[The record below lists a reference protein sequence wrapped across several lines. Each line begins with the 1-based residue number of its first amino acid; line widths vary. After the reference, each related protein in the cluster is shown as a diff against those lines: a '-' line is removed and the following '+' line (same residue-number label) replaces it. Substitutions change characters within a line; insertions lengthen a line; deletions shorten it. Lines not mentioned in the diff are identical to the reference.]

1 MSLPLRIA
9 DHEDYAALST
19 YEKAQQIIKLEAAKD
34 KIDSALSELRAD
46 LLTATKEQGVLTLK
60 TEDYTIT
67 RATRETL
74 KVTDHKTAAIELDAM
89 NIPVLTETVLSD
101 STKKVLKELIKQGK
115 EFDSAS
121 VQSTEYISIKI
132 NKKD

>member
-1 MSLPLRIA
+1 MSQPLRIA
-9 DHEDYAALST
+9 DYEDYAALST

-74 KVTDHKTAAIELDAM
+74 KVTDHKTAAIELDKM

-121 VQSTEYISIKI
+121 VQSTEYVSIKI
-132 NKKD
+132 NRKD

>member
-9 DHEDYAALST
+9 DFDDYAALTS

-34 KIDSALSELRAD
+34 KIDSALSQLRAD
-46 LLTATKEQGVLTLK
+46 LLEVTKQQKVMTLK

-74 KVTDHKTAAIELDAM
+74 KVADHKAAAAELDKM
-89 NIPVLTETVLSD
+89 NVPVMTETVLSD

-121 VQSTEYISIKI
+121 VQSTEYISIRV
-132 NKKD
+132 NKE

>member
-9 DHEDYAALST
+9 DYEDYAALST
-19 YEKAQQIIKLEAAKD
+19 YEKAKQIIKLEAAKD
-34 KIDSALSELRAD
+34 KIDQALSELRAD

-74 KVTDHKTAAIELDAM
+74 KVSDHKAAAMELDAM
-89 NIPVLTETVLSD
+89 NVPVMTETVLSD
-101 STKKVLKELIKQGK
+101 STKKVLKELIKQGN
-115 EFDSAS
+115 EFDNAQ
-121 VQSTEYISIKI
+121 VQSTEYVSIKI

>member
-9 DHEDYAALST
+9 DYEDYAALTS
-19 YEKAQQIIKLEAAKD
+19 YEKAQQIIKLESAKD
-34 KIDSALSELRAD
+34 KIDERLSELRAD
-46 LLTATKEQGVLTLK
+46 LLAATKEQGVLTLK

-74 KVTDHKTAAIELDAM
+74 KVTDHKEAAAELDKM
-89 NIPVLTETVLSD
+89 NVPVMTETVLSD

-115 EFDSAS
+115 VFDSAS
-121 VQSTEYISIKI
+121 VSSTEYISIRV
-132 NKKD
+132 NKE

>member
-9 DHEDYAALST
+9 DYDDYAALTS
-19 YEKAQQIIKLEAAKD
+19 YEKAEQIIKLEATKD
-34 KIDSALSELRAD
+34 KIDSALSQLRAD
-46 LLTATKEQGVLTLK
+46 LLEVTKQQKVMTLK

-74 KVTDHKTAAIELDAM
+74 KVADHKAAAAELDKM
-89 NIPVLTETVLSD
+89 NVPVMTETVLSD

-115 EFDSAS
+115 VFDSAS
-121 VQSTEYISIKI
+121 VQSTEYISIRV
-132 NKKD
+132 NKE